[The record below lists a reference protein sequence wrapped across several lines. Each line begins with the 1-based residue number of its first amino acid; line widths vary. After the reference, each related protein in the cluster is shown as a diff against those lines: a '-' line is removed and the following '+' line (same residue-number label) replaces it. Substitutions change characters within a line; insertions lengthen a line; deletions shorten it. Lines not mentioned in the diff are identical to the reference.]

1 MRGARAE
8 RAWQLMESA
17 KWLESRSALLAAEEM
32 LFAGGWMMPLW
43 CAALPAVSRYLVRA
57 PAAVDG

>member
-1 MRGARAE
+1 
-8 RAWQLMESA
+8 MESA

-43 CAALPAVSRYLVRA
+43 CAALPAVSPFLLA